1 MRAAVFCQGSTAK
14 GRQIANTGMRKA
26 PAPVNRIAPAARAK
40 LSWLGI
46 PEASSAV
53 CSKPPAVQRSADTA
67 KTMLASGVPG
77 SLAARR
83 VRTSSRTVIRNPV
96 VKPIKSPAKYGPAD
110 MVTTCNVLTRIAM
123 YGDARPAAC
132 RGRGGP
138 RGQSGLRWGR
148 RFRLPRPLAG
158 DSCSRLLS
166 RRSEILLFLASDE
179 TGGGPVVPDLGA
191 VQKSL
196 AAPLAG
202 GDLGEF
208 PVTVG
213 EDENR
218 LEVARVACPQRIPT
232 LGELVQRLLG
242 LLGLAFRRQQV
253 RPVRGVLNRT
263 GDASSLAL
271 RWQAEAPAPPRRINV
286 L

>member
-1 MRAAVFCQGSTAK
+1 MEATCPEPETAWYHASIATPAAKSHPEILRMRAAVFCQGSTAK

-53 CSKPPAVQRSADTA
+53 FSKPPAVQRSADTA

-138 RGQSGLRWGR
+138 QGQRGLRWGR

-166 RRSEILLFLASDE
+166 RRSEIRSE
-179 TGGGPVVPDLGA
+179 EHT
-191 VQKSL
+191 S
-196 AAPLAG
+196 
-202 GDLGEF
+202 
-208 PVTVG
+208 
-213 EDENR
+213 
-218 LEVARVACPQRIPT
+218 
-232 LGELVQRLLG
+232 ELQSPCNLVCR
-242 LLGLAFRRQQV
+242 
-253 RPVRGVLNRT
+253 
-263 GDASSLAL
+263 
-271 RWQAEAPAPPRRINV
+271 
-286 L
+286 